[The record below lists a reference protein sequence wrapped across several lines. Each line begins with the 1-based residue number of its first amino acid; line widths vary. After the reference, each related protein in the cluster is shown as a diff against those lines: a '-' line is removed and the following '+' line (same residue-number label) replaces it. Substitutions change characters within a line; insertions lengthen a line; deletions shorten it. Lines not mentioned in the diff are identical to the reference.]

1 MARPHGGVRRVGRT
15 HGRRALTG
23 AVSSG
28 GDQGLSPRALIL
40 FALSSV
46 IWGVP
51 YLFIKI
57 AVDAGL
63 APAFVAWSR
72 IALGA
77 VLLVPIAWRRGA
89 LRGLRGRAGA
99 IVAYAAC
106 EVAVPFVLIA
116 IGEQYITSS
125 LTAILIATMPLLV
138 ALLSVRFSPADKPTG
153 LRVVGLVVGLGG
165 VVAVL
170 GLDVAGR
177 PAELLGA
184 ALVLVATLGYAAAP
198 IIVSKRLADLDPLG
212 PVAASLMLSTI
223 ALLPAALARPLHGIP
238 GSAALLALVVL
249 GVVCTALGLV
259 VFFQLIAEAGPNR
272 ASLITY
278 VNPLVAVAVG
288 VVALHEHVGAA
299 TLTGLLL
306 ILVGSWLAAGGRVE
320 QHA

>member
-1 MARPHGGVRRVGRT
+1 
-15 HGRRALTG
+15 
-23 AVSSG
+23 
-28 GDQGLSPRALIL
+28 
-40 FALSSV
+40 
-46 IWGVP
+46 
-51 YLFIKI
+51 
-57 AVDAGL
+57 
-63 APAFVAWSR
+63 
-72 IALGA
+72 
-77 VLLVPIAWRRGA
+77 
-89 LRGLRGRAGA
+89 
-99 IVAYAAC
+99 
-106 EVAVPFVLIA
+106 
-116 IGEQYITSS
+116 
-125 LTAILIATMPLLV
+125 
-138 ALLSVRFSPADKPTG
+138 
-153 LRVVGLVVGLGG
+153 VGLVVGLGG

>member
-1 MARPHGGVRRVGRT
+1 MT
-15 HGRRALTG
+15 
-23 AVSSG
+23 
-28 GDQGLSPRALIL
+28 PRAWLL

-51 YLFIKI
+51 YFFIKV
-57 AVDAGL
+57 AVDAGVP
-63 APAFVAWSR
+63 PAFVAWAR
-72 IALGA
+72 VALGA
-77 VLLVPIAWRRGA
+77 VLLAPLALRRGA
-89 LRGLRGRAGA
+89 LRGLRGGRGWP

-106 EVAVPFVLIA
+106 EIAVPFVLIA
-116 IGEQYITSS
+116 VGEQYISSS

-138 ALLSVRFSPADKPTG
+138 ALLSVRFSPADRPTG
-153 LRVVGLVVGLGG
+153 LRVVGLLVGLGG
-165 VVAVL
+165 VVALL

-198 IIVSKRLADLDPLG
+198 IIVSKHLADLDPLG
-212 PVAASLMLSTI
+212 PVAASLVLSTI
-223 ALLPAALARPLHGIP
+223 ALLPAALARPPHGIP
-238 GSAALLALVVL
+238 GPAALLALVVL
-249 GVVCTALGLV
+249 GVVCTVLGLV

-306 ILVGSWLAAGGRVE
+306 ILGGSWLAAGGRVE